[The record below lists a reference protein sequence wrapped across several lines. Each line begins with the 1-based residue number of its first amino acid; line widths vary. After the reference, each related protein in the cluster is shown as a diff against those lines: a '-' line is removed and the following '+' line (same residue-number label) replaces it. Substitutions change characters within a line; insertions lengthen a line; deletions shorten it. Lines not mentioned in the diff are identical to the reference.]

1 MWSGEDGSLWWGM
14 HPLALR
20 IVVVVPRLTGVRSLR
35 SCCRS
40 PMQIITAVTMEH
52 RTLSIAQHWPQGIQA
67 SWLGCAVAPLRFD
80 TAFGLIDLPQGFHE
94 GGPVP

>member
-1 MWSGEDGSLWWGM
+1 MAACGGGM
-14 HPLALR
+14 HPLVGC
-20 IVVVVPRLTGVRSLR
+20 IVVVVPRLTGVRSPR

-67 SWLGCAVAPLRFD
+67 SGLGCAVAPLHCD
-80 TAFGLIDLPQGFHE
+80 TAFGLIELPQDFHE